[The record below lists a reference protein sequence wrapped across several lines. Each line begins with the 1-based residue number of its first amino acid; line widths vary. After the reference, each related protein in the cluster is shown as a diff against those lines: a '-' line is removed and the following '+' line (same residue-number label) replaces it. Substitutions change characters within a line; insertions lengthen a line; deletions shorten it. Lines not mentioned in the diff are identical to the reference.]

1 MEISGTNLP
10 DPADIERHGHDAV
23 EVEYAKFAHVALD
36 DVPLENG
43 RAAEK

>member
-1 MEISGTNLP
+1 MHLP

-23 EVEYAKFAHVALD
+23 EVAYARFALVALD
-36 DVPLENG
+36 DFPLEND

>member
-1 MEISGTNLP
+1 MEISGMNLP

-23 EVEYAKFAHVALD
+23 EVAHAKFALVALD